1 MNGSSGMPWNPE
13 RTPNA
18 PAKGRRLRRIIRIAG
33 PVLAIAL
40 TAPVDAQSESERRQE
55 VSRQNQRINDLKSEV
70 SALEERLQAMEDLIA
85 RLQTELAAMRA
96 GSEAS
101 TETTS
106 PPTTT
111 VANPEPVSEPTP
123 APNGRPTK
131 VFRDPST
138 ILDALRWD
146 FRSDLTKD
154 PSFALGINANSER
167 ARAEANSILSS
178 WIVQMNRKYQQ
189 AVTWPVRI
197 TPTDAETPDLF
208 VIQVLTPDGEEAGA
222 PFELTISRPI
232 ARRIDN
238 WLEKPSLERFLLK
251 GTFLPAL
258 SSLDPEE
265 EPSTEPVEDTDGAGT
280 TSDQPVVQVS
290 PYVRF
295 DYSLRLSTILPVFQT
310 EIDDTEPTDGS

>member
-1 MNGSSGMPWNPE
+1 M
-13 RTPNA
+13 
-18 PAKGRRLRRIIRIAG
+18 IRIVG

-40 TAPVDAQSESERRQE
+40 TAPLNAQSESERRQE

-70 SALEERLQAMEDLIA
+70 SALEERLQAMEDLVA

-96 GSEAS
+96 DSETA
-101 TETTS
+101 TETTPS
-106 PPTTT
+106 PTTT
-111 VANPEPVSEPTP
+111 VAKPEPVSEPAP
-123 APNGRPTK
+123 APNGRPAK

-154 PSFALGINANSER
+154 PSFALGINANSDR

-208 VIQVLTPDGEEAGA
+208 LIQVLTPDGKEAGA

-238 WLEKPSLERFLLK
+238 WLEKPGLERFLLK

-258 SSLDPEE
+258 SALDPEAE
-265 EPSTEPVEDTDGAGT
+265 RASEANAETGETDAT
-280 TSDQPVVQVS
+280 PEKPLVQIS

-310 EIDDTEPTDGS
+310 ENENAESSNGS